1 MKRTTKQL
9 SAAMAIAA
17 LTTTTFVTHADTI
30 TVTTETNQ
38 KQVVA
43 GIGAGAWGLG
53 GTFAKSNYGGI
64 DIGGNAKSQIGQVQ
78 NIVICQVKVQTLG
91 LLAT

>member
-1 MKRTTKQL
+1 MLAIFFIYIILRDTIRRVKMKRTTKQL

-64 DIGGNAKSQIGQVQ
+64 AIGGNAKSQIG
-78 NIVICQVKVQTLG
+78 
-91 LLAT
+91 

>member
-1 MKRTTKQL
+1 MLAFFFIYIILRDTIRRVKMRRTTKQL

-64 DIGGNAKSQIGQVQ
+64 AIGGNAKSQIG
-78 NIVICQVKVQTLG
+78 
-91 LLAT
+91 

>member
-17 LTTTTFVTHADTI
+17 LTTTTFVTHDDTI

-64 DIGGNAKSQIGQVQ
+64 AIGGNAKSQIG
-78 NIVICQVKVQTLG
+78 
-91 LLAT
+91 